1 MDEKKDLRII
11 RLIYAGLFILTGL
24 LSFGV
29 SVLTDKS
36 YEMVLRN
43 TIVSLIISG
52 TNLFMLSDAYSR
64 GKEAFLYDNYY
75 HGRRFA
81 LVYLVMIV
89 LSCSFSLVPNQLW
102 PYMSLFVILSLL
114 SNAEIGMISGIGFVI
129 ISVLL
134 ESGGNIAELFMYV
147 IAGCVAI
154 AVFRDLKENTNVRI
168 PIAISLMMQ
177 AVLLM
182 AFNILFQNRT
192 LSFVLFIL
200 PVINLMINLVILLI
214 FLNVFGLY
222 VIRKTN
228 DRYMEVNDSEFS
240 LLVRLKEEKKEEY
253 FRAIH
258 TAYLAERIAIGLGLN
273 LRAVKNCSYYHR
285 IGMLEN
291 KTTWEEVKHFY
302 EDNSFPIEAIPFL
315 KEYIDPQKGA
325 VRTTES
331 LAVNVSESLI
341 SSLMELFKYNKEL
354 KLDYDKMIDNILDKK
369 IETGELL
376 NYDVSY
382 RQYDQI
388 RKILKKEKLYYD
400 FLR

>member
-52 TNLFMLSDAYSR
+52 TNIFMLSDAYSR

-75 HGRRFA
+75 HRRRFA

-89 LSCSFSLVPNQLW
+89 LSCSFSLVPNQFW

-114 SNAEIGMISGIGFVI
+114 SNAEIGMMSGIGFVI

-182 AFNILFQNRT
+182 AFRT
-192 LSFVLFIL
+192 ERFPLYFSFCLS
-200 PVINLMINLVILLI
+200 
-214 FLNVFGLY
+214 
-222 VIRKTN
+222 
-228 DRYMEVNDSEFS
+228 
-240 LLVRLKEEKKEEY
+240 
-253 FRAIH
+253 
-258 TAYLAERIAIGLGLN
+258 
-273 LRAVKNCSYYHR
+273 
-285 IGMLEN
+285 
-291 KTTWEEVKHFY
+291 
-302 EDNSFPIEAIPFL
+302 
-315 KEYIDPQKGA
+315 
-325 VRTTES
+325 
-331 LAVNVSESLI
+331 
-341 SSLMELFKYNKEL
+341 
-354 KLDYDKMIDNILDKK
+354 
-369 IETGELL
+369 
-376 NYDVSY
+376 
-382 RQYDQI
+382 
-388 RKILKKEKLYYD
+388 
-400 FLR
+400 